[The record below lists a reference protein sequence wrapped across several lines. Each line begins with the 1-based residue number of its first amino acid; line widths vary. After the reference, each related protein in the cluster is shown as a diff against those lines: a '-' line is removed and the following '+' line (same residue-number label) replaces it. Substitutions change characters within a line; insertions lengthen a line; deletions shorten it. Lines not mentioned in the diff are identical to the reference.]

1 MADNVLECLSEL
13 ACLYGEHFILSQY
26 FSYAIEIVESC
37 QGKKSLGWNT
47 EGGLLGCLEMVSETF
62 CLPFDHQ
69 LNFLHSRFVIV
80 SPAYRIQF

>member
-47 EGGLLGCLEMVSETF
+47 EGGLLGCLEMVS
-62 CLPFDHQ
+62 
-69 LNFLHSRFVIV
+69 
-80 SPAYRIQF
+80 